1 MSAPRGNQ
9 FAKGNRGGGRKGY
22 EFENKE
28 LLRMGKFL
36 DRFLTLVEK
45 IESGEATKKQL
56 IIFKE
61 IERFGLKILDK
72 LHSNR
77 PALKEESKK
86 PFLIMGK

>member
-1 MSAPRGNQ
+1 MPAPKGNQ

-22 EFENKE
+22 ELESKE
-28 LLRMGKFL
+28 LLRMRKFL

-56 IIFKE
+56 IIFKK

-77 PALKEESKK
+77 HTLKEEDKK
-86 PFLIMGK
+86 PFLIIGK